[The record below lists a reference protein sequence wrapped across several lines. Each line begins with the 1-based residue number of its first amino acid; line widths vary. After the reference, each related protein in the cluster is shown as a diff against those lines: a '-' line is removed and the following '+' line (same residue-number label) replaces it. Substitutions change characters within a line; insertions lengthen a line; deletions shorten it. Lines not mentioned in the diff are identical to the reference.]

1 MKRYSGNVREIVF
14 LACVIS
20 GLVWCARAN
29 AAGFTVFD
37 GRRVA
42 AISYDPQAAVP
53 IRKAASLLSHDL
65 TRLTGRTPAVG
76 AAFGDAGDGII
87 IGLAAS
93 PYIAK
98 LLRQNGIGTTPIAG
112 KWETYGR
119 AVIPAPWDA
128 RKKALLIFGSD
139 TRGTIWGVI
148 DLTREMGVSPWE
160 WWADVGIRRVSRISV
175 DAGLRYSKE
184 PSVKYRGFFINTGRL
199 QIWAARTFDPAQRGI
214 GPATYARVFELMWRL
229 KANTL
234 WPAMSDRDTA
244 FNEVAAN
251 YDVAR
256 DYGIIRGSS
265 HVEMLL
271 RNNSH
276 EWNAKTM
283 GPYNWVTNKQRMIEY
298 WQQAVARFGRYDNL
312 YTVGLRGADDF
323 PMEGANTPEQ
333 MARVVSDAIAA
344 QRKILGET
352 LHEPA
357 DEIPQVF
364 TPYKEITAAYNTGHL
379 ELPADVILNWSDD
392 NFGYMMQLDNPAER
406 KRPGGAGVYYHATF
420 WGAPAAYLWLGSTD
434 PSLMWEEMTKAYHF
448 DARRLWILNVG
459 SIKPVEFLNDFFL
472 AMAFDIDAFSKPASV
487 QEYLRTWAGSTFG
500 PQYRDRIAGIMWRY
514 YKLAFDKNPE
524 LASFS
529 TTFPE
534 SSVQVSRFDILDFG
548 DENARRAAAYE
559 ALMEES
565 AKLMAV
571 MPADRK
577 AAFYELVQY
586 TVDTGGN
593 LSLRQLALDKSVAY
607 GLQHRASANQYG
619 EEAAAAQERIA
630 ADTRRFNDAVAHGK
644 WRGMI
649 TDYPHPLPNY
659 EAPYIP
665 HWTAPADARN
675 CGVQVE
681 GGGYFDD
688 VGWWTPTLPS
698 FHRELGDHSYYLDVF
713 TEAPI
718 DEGWSA
724 ESSAPWIRIDQRS
737 GHFSEAGS
745 FEQRI
750 LVSIDWAKAPRQG
763 EGTVTV
769 TCAAGKQPLPVHVR
783 IAPPLR
789 DEAASFIDSQ
799 GIVSMYAAHA
809 DVMSGRWNVLDGVGH
824 TGADLQSDLD
834 LAPVEMSDRAAFAR
848 APRAVY
854 RFATGI
860 QDHDYSF
867 PNYVIDDVA
876 TIKAIAL
883 PTFPITKG
891 DRLRIAISLDGG
903 APKVLDFSIVY
914 YGAKWRQNVLD
925 NAAIVALHD
934 VPIAPGSHTLTVTAL
949 DPGVT
954 LDRFEIDFAG
964 SSHAYG
970 PVPETRVAAPG
981 RRDQSL

>member
-1 MKRYSGNVREIVF
+1 MVS
-14 LACVIS
+14 LAWIGLAA
-20 GLVWCARAN
+20 GLVICGCVSPARAR

-37 GRRVA
+37 GRTVA
-42 AISYDPQAAVP
+42 AIRYGREADVP
-53 IRKAASLLSHDL
+53 IRKAADLLSHDL
-65 TRLTGRTPAVG
+65 TRLTGRTPVVG
-76 AAFGDAGDGII
+76 TDMGNAGDAII
-87 IGLAAS
+87 IGLASS
-93 PYIAK
+93 PYMAQ
-98 LLRQNGIGTTPIAG
+98 LLRRNGLSTAPIAG

-119 AVIPAPWDA
+119 AVVPAPWDA
-128 RKKALLIFGSD
+128 RQRALLIFGSD

-148 DLTREMGVSPWE
+148 DLTREMGVSAWE
-160 WWADVGIRRVSRISV
+160 WWADVKIRKVNRISV
-175 DAGLRYSKE
+175 DGGLRYSKE

-199 QIWAARTFDPAQRGI
+199 QVWAAHTFDPRQGGI
-214 GPATYARVFELMWRL
+214 GPRTYARVFELMWRL

-234 WPAMSDRDTA
+234 WPAMSDHDIA
-244 FNEVAAN
+244 FNEIPAN
-251 YDVAR
+251 YDVAQ
-256 DYGIIRGSS
+256 DYAIIRGSS

-276 EWNAKTM
+276 EWNPRTM
-283 GPYNWVTNKQRMIEY
+283 GPYNWITNRQRMIQY
-298 WQQAVARFGRYDNL
+298 WRQAVAQFGRYDNL

-323 PMEGANTPEQ
+323 PMEGASTPAQ
-333 MARVVSDAIAA
+333 MARVLSEAIAA
-344 QRKILGET
+344 QRQILSST

-364 TPYKEITAAYNTGHL
+364 TPYKEIAAAYNTGEL
-379 ELPADVILNWSDD
+379 KLPADVILNWSDD

-406 KRPGGAGVYYHATF
+406 RRPGGAGVYYHATF

-448 DARRLWILNVG
+448 DARKQWILNVG
-459 SIKPVEFLNDFFL
+459 SIKPVEFLTDFFL
-472 AMAFDIDAFSKPASV
+472 AMAFDIDAFQKPSSV
-487 QEYLRTWAGSTFG
+487 QAYLRDWAGRNFG
-500 PQYRDRIAGIMWRY
+500 RQYQDQIASIMWRY

-534 SSVQVSRFDILDFG
+534 SSVQQSRFDILDFG
-548 DENARRAAAYE
+548 DENARRAAEYRAIM
-559 ALMEES
+559 AES
-565 AKLMAV
+565 AKLMAA
-571 MPADRK
+571 MPQDRK

-586 TVDTGGN
+586 TVATGGN
-593 LSLRQLALDKSVAY
+593 LSLRQLDLDKSMAY
-607 GLQHRASANQYG
+607 GLQHRASANRYAA
-619 EEAAAAQERIA
+619 EAEAAQASIA
-630 ADTRRFNDAVAHGK
+630 ADTRRYNEEIANGK
-644 WRGMI
+644 WRGMV
-649 TDYPHPLPNY
+649 TDYPHALPNY

-665 HWTAPADARN
+665 HWSAPADARN

-718 DEGWSA
+718 DEEWRAAPSA
-724 ESSAPWIRIDQRS
+724 AWIRIDHRS
-737 GHFSEAGS
+737 GRFSRAADA

-750 LVSIDWAKAPRQG
+750 MVSVDWAQAPQQG
-763 EGTVTV
+763 EGTVTIN
-769 TCAAGKQPLPVHVR
+769 CSAGQQPLPVHVR
-783 IAPPLR
+783 IAPPDQ
-789 DEAASFIDSQ
+789 DEGASFIDSQ
-799 GIVSMYAAHA
+799 GVVSMYAAHA
-809 DVMSGRWNVLDGVGH
+809 DVMSGPWNVLAGVGH
-824 TGADLQSDLD
+824 TGADLQADLD
-834 LAPVEMSDRAAFAR
+834 LQPVDVSDRAAFAR

-854 RFATGI
+854 RFATGE
-860 QDHDYSF
+860 QDHNYSF

-883 PTFPITKG
+883 PTFPITRG

-903 APKVLDFSIVY
+903 PPKVLDFSVVY
-914 YGAKWRQNVLD
+914 YGAQWRQNVLD
-925 NAAIVALHD
+925 NQAVVALHG

-964 SSHAYG
+964 ASQAYL
-970 PVPETRVAAPG
+970 PVPETRI
-981 RRDQSL
+981 RK